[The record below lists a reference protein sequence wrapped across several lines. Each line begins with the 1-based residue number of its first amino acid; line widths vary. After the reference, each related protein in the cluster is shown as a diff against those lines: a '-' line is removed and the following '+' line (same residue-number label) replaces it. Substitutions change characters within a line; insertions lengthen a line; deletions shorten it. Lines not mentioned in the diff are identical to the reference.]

1 MAVIITDGVP
11 FPDERRQPAIDEAEI
26 LRTEYSKWQN
36 YSFGKYGNFVVGAVI
51 AYFSH
56 RAMSFILDI
65 GLYSIGITNEIDES
79 FLAAISGDVGVANG
93 EQVLGIDYFKAP
105 DFQVLNTILDTVS
118 TGICERRKPSKN
130 ISILQQAFKFLFKWK

>member
-1 MAVIITDGVP
+1 MLLTHCTI
-11 FPDERRQPAIDEAEI
+11 
-26 LRTEYSKWQN
+26 
-36 YSFGKYGNFVVGAVI
+36 
-51 AYFSH
+51 
-56 RAMSFILDI
+56 SFILDI

-93 EQVLGIDYFKAP
+93 QTSFLEIDYFRAP

-130 ISILQQAFKFLFKWK
+130 TSIFSNRQSSFQLK